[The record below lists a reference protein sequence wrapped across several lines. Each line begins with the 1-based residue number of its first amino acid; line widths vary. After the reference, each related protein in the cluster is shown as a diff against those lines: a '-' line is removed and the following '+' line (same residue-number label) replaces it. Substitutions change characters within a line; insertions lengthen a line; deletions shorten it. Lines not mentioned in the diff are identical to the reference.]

1 MFFSYGAVYTE
12 HRFYR
17 PVPTGLHVI
26 NFQAVTLMQDPTS
39 SSATPHALRLVS
51 WNLFHEDGATL
62 EDIRLL
68 LRVTKADI
76 LLMQECRLFTNRL
89 PDLVEGHFSR
99 LASEG
104 RVHGTAC
111 WSRFPFLNPPRL
123 RMLPPGLAAHRSAQL
138 LTFDTG
144 FGPFS
149 IANVHLSHGPILNR
163 RQLRLIRQEL
173 PERAIIIGD
182 FNQVGPAMLR
192 GFDDVG
198 PREQTHRML
207 DKVPLRLDRCL
218 VRGFSLL
225 DRRVYPRFGSDH
237 RPISVTLQ
245 PDLPVK
251 PSTAAPHQERH
262 EDNTMALSL

>member
-26 NFQAVTLMQDPTS
+26 DFQAVTLMQDPTS

-123 RMLPPGLAAHRSAQL
+123 HMLPPGLAAHRSAQL

-192 GFDDVG
+192 GFEDVG

-245 PDLPVK
+245 PDLPIK

-262 EDNTMALSL
+262 EDNTMAISL

>member
-1 MFFSYGAVYTE
+1 
-12 HRFYR
+12 
-17 PVPTGLHVI
+17 
-26 NFQAVTLMQDPTS
+26 MQDTTPS
-39 SSATPHALRLVS
+39 LATPPTLRLVS

-62 EDIRLL
+62 EDVRLL
-68 LRVTKADI
+68 LRATKPDI
-76 LLMQECRLFTNRL
+76 LLMQECRLFTSRL
-89 PDLVEGHFSR
+89 PDLVDGHFSR

-111 WSRFPFLNPPRL
+111 WSRHPFLKPPRL
-123 RMLPPGLAAHRSAQL
+123 QMLPPGLAAHRSAQIL
-138 LTFDTG
+138 EFDTG

-173 PERAIIIGD
+173 SERAIIIGD

-192 GFDDVG
+192 GFEDVG

-225 DRRVYPRFGSDH
+225 ERRVYPRFGSDH
-237 RPISVTLQ
+237 RPIAVTLA
-245 PDLPVK
+245 
-251 PSTAAPHQERH
+251 PSTDFTDREAEDGRRHHAAGPEATR
-262 EDNTMALSL
+262 N

>member
-1 MFFSYGAVYTE
+1 MVVPIAKIQAMF
-12 HRFYR
+12 
-17 PVPTGLHVI
+17 
-26 NFQAVTLMQDPTS
+26 MQDSTIPSTS
-39 SSATPHALRLVS
+39 YLRLVS

-68 LRVTKADI
+68 LRTTKADI
-76 LLMQECRLFTNRL
+76 LLMQECRPFTNRL
-89 PDLVEGHFSR
+89 PDLVGGHYSR

-111 WSRFPFLNPPRL
+111 WSRFPFQTPPRL
-123 RMLPPGLAAHRSAQL
+123 HMLQPGLVAHRSAQL
-138 LTFDTG
+138 LEFDIG
-144 FGPFS
+144 FGPFT

-173 PERAIIIGD
+173 SERAIIMGD

-192 GFDDVG
+192 GFKDVG

-218 VRGFSLL
+218 TRGFSALSH
-225 DRRVYPRFGSDH
+225 RAYPRFGSDH
-237 RPISVTLQ
+237 RPIAVTLY
-245 PDLPVK
+245 PHDEVETFLPLK
-251 PSTAAPHQERH
+251 GKGERADIPHYATLSPTAIPQYPTR
-262 EDNTMALSL
+262 

>member
-1 MFFSYGAVYTE
+1 M
-12 HRFYR
+12 
-17 PVPTGLHVI
+17 
-26 NFQAVTLMQDPTS
+26 QAPPSPLAP
-39 SSATPHALRLVS
+39 PHALRLVS

-68 LRVTKADI
+68 MRVTKPDI

-89 PDLVEGHFSR
+89 PELVGGYFSR

-111 WSRFPFLNPPRL
+111 WSRYPFLTPPRL
-123 RMLPPGLAAHRSAQL
+123 QMLPPGLAAHRSAQI

-149 IANVHLSHGPILNR
+149 LANVHLSHGPILNR
-163 RQLRLIRQEL
+163 RQLRLIRQTL
-173 PERAIIIGD
+173 SDRAIIIGD

-192 GFDDVG
+192 GFEDVG

-225 DRRVYPRFGSDH
+225 DRRAYPRFGSDH
-237 RPISVTLQ
+237 RPIAVTLQ
-245 PDLPVK
+245 PVQSDS
-251 PSTAAPHQERH
+251 PSFPA
-262 EDNTMALSL
+262 

>member
-1 MFFSYGAVYTE
+1 
-12 HRFYR
+12 
-17 PVPTGLHVI
+17 
-26 NFQAVTLMQDPTS
+26 MQDPTS
-39 SSATPHALRLVS
+39 PLAAPHALRLVS

-68 LRVTKADI
+68 IRVTRPDI
-76 LLMQECRLFTNRL
+76 LLMQECRLFTTRL
-89 PDLVEGHFSR
+89 PDLMGGHFSR
-99 LASEG
+99 LASER

-111 WSRFPFLNPPRL
+111 WSRHPFLTPPRL
-123 RMLPPGLAAHRSAQL
+123 HMLPPGLAAWRSAQL
-138 LTFDTG
+138 LEFDTG
-144 FGPFS
+144 FGPFT

-173 PERAIIIGD
+173 SERAIIIGD

-192 GFDDVG
+192 GFEDVG

-225 DRRVYPRFGSDH
+225 DKRVYPRFGSDH
-237 RPISVTLQ
+237 RPIAVTLQ
-245 PDLPVK
+245 PAPVTE
-251 PSTAAPHQERH
+251 PSGLISKIRKQKTAGRIP
-262 EDNTMALSL
+262 